1 VVIVDCHVSNL
12 TVKIEADKEE
22 CSRKV
27 RCKLGNIVRGGKG
40 REGGRK
46 GERTHYW
53 DLPGWPGVYFADGD
67 APARRDRALSRR
79 FTPLGVPAFPF
90 A

>member
-1 VVIVDCHVSNL
+1 MVIVDCHVSNL
-12 TVKIEADKEE
+12 TVKIEADKERE

-27 RCKLGNIVRGGKG
+27 RCKLGNIVRGG
-40 REGGRK
+40 K